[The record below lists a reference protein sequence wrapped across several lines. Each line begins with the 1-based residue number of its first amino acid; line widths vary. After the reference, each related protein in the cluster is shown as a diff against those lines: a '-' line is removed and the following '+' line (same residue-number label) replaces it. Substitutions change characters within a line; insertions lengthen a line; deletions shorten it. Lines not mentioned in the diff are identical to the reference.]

1 MKIAVIFTGGTI
13 GSCVKGDFIGVDN
26 KMQYVLLKK
35 YENDNEITFETFSP
49 YSILSENL
57 SANELNLLQEE
68 ISKRLDENYD
78 GIIVTHGSDTL
89 QCSSTAIEYTF
100 GDCSIPIMFVSADYP
115 LEDERSNGYPN
126 LQGAVEFIRNRIG
139 QGVFVSYKND
149 NENITNIHIPSRIL
163 GHNELSANVY
173 SIDKVPFSQYNG
185 NFIINNIKLPE
196 KKHPLGIVK
205 YSAES
210 QILVIPN
217 VPGQDY
223 SYCLQNTKAI
233 LFKPYHCAT
242 LNTANEK
249 LVNFCKRATENQ
261 IPMFVLGAN
270 SEAGYESTRIYK
282 ELNINPLPHGTFI
295 SAYMKMWIA
304 TSMNYDIKE
313 FMQKP
318 IANEIIG

>member
-13 GSCVKGDFIGVDN
+13 GSCVKDDFIGVDN

-89 QCSSTAIEYTF
+89 QCSSTAIEYAF

-173 SIDKVPFSQYNG
+173 SIDKVPFAQYNG
-185 NFIINNIKLPE
+185 NFTINNIKLPK
-196 KKHPLGIVK
+196 KKHPLGIVN
-205 YSAES
+205 YSTES

-217 VPGQDY
+217 IPAQSY
-223 SYCLQNTKAI
+223 SYCLENTKAI

-242 LNTANEK
+242 LNTANERFI
-249 LVNFCKRATENQ
+249 NFCKKATDNQ